1 MLDEGEEPEVG
12 SPKGRQLW
20 VGPRGGAELP
30 DEVRT
35 GGTGTRR
42 GVVGYGCLGGGAIG
56 T

>member
-1 MLDEGEEPEVG
+1 MRGRSLRLGA
-12 SPKGRQLW
+12 PKGRQLW
-20 VGPRGGAELP
+20 VGSRGGAELP

-42 GVVGYGCLGGGAIG
+42 GAVGYGCLGGGAIG